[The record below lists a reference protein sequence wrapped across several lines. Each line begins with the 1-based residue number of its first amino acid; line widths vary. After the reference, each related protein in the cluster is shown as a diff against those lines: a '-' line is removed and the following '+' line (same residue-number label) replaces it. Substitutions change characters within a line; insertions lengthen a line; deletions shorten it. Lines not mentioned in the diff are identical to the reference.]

1 MSGLVLR
8 EVNSGVL
15 ESQEVILLSP
25 ATSVFTLSLLCEEE
39 SSPAQEPT

>member
-8 EVNSGVL
+8 EGNSGVL
-15 ESQEVILLSP
+15 ESQEVILLSS
-25 ATSVFTLSLLCEEE
+25 ATAVFTLSLLCEE